1 MKTNKLPKSA
11 WSDSQA
17 AGSQS
22 QQTGQSSQHYLG
34 KNCLEKSYLKKDY
47 LSNGHLK
54 ADSALQTGYA
64 SNDASYHYD
73 HFDSAN
79 DYDSANEEYSEHL
92 ATDTSAHDSYFGYK
106 RVEKSLAEATESAM
120 IKKSNRKASSSSLKA
135 SDMKSYPITNEVSS
149 NNNNKSSQPAHGYKK
164 AHSYQKVKKTTAI
177 HIDENVDTDTDA
189 NTKSL
194 MLQSIKGDMATGQ
207 ADAINSLTKKN
218 EFKTNHS
225 KTNPHLSSETAD
237 AAIIEI
243 PERIFMNGLI
253 KHTGIALAI
262 IIPLAAFSAYAATPP
277 VNTVAKANV
286 TANATTDKTSTE
298 TLAIKPSA
306 IIHKS
311 ASVPTTV
318 DSVDLK
324 KYAGTWYEIGR
335 LPMYFQRNCASD
347 VTATY
352 VEKTDGSGI
361 KVINQCKAQDGSG
374 ITAEGL
380 AKPADSTGSKLKV
393 TFLPS
398 WIRWLPVGRADYWIL
413 AHDADYKTALVG
425 TPDKDYLWL
434 LARSPNVSQETY
446 AKYRQIAQQQG
457 YDLKEFKLTTQTN
470 QTVKLV
476 P

>member
-11 WSDSQA
+11 WPDSQA

-22 QQTGQSSQHYLG
+22 QQTKSSQHYLD
-34 KNCLEKSYLKKDY
+34 KNYLKK
-47 LSNGHLK
+47 
-54 ADSALQTGYA
+54 GYRKTDNTSQSSDA
-64 SNDASYHYD
+64 SNDANYHN
-73 HFDSAN
+73 DSAN
-79 DYDSANEEYSEHL
+79 DMPVDDVAL
-92 ATDTSAHDSYFGYK
+92 KAPATDNEFVYKKIGQNAPKAAKSVLIDSSDHDQNNYNTSF
-106 RVEKSLAEATESAM
+106 KSTQDLQSR
-120 IKKSNRKASSSSLKA
+120 SFQ
-135 SDMKSYPITNEVSS
+135 DGG
-149 NNNNKSSQPAHGYKK
+149 GYKK
-164 AHSYQKVKKTTAI
+164 APAYKKVQKTTDI
-177 HIDENVDTDTDA
+177 NTTDINIDAAVDISA
-189 NTKSL
+189 KSLNGNTKSNK
-194 MLQSIKGDMATGQ
+194 SITAEAVDADDGNEDMGLPT
-207 ADAINSLTKKN
+207 
-218 EFKTNHS
+218 
-225 KTNPHLSSETAD
+225 
-237 AAIIEI
+237 I

-277 VNTVAKANV
+277 VNTAAKATV
-286 TANATTDKTSTE
+286 TANVTTDKTSTE
-298 TLAIKPSA
+298 TLSIKPNA

-361 KVINQCKAQDGSG
+361 KVINQCKAQDGSA

-380 AKPADSTGSKLKV
+380 AKPADASGSKLKV

-398 WIRWLPVGRADYWIL
+398 WIRWVPVGRADYWVL
-413 AHDADYKTALVG
+413 ARDADYKTALVG
-425 TPDKDYLWL
+425 TPDKEYLWL

-446 AKYRQIAQQQG
+446 AKYRQIAQKQG
-457 YDLKEFKLTTQTN
+457 YDLKEFKLTPQTN

>member
-1 MKTNKLPKSA
+1 MGLP
-11 WSDSQA
+11 
-17 AGSQS
+17 
-22 QQTGQSSQHYLG
+22 T
-34 KNCLEKSYLKKDY
+34 
-47 LSNGHLK
+47 
-54 ADSALQTGYA
+54 
-64 SNDASYHYD
+64 
-73 HFDSAN
+73 
-79 DYDSANEEYSEHL
+79 
-92 ATDTSAHDSYFGYK
+92 
-106 RVEKSLAEATESAM
+106 
-120 IKKSNRKASSSSLKA
+120 
-135 SDMKSYPITNEVSS
+135 
-149 NNNNKSSQPAHGYKK
+149 
-164 AHSYQKVKKTTAI
+164 
-177 HIDENVDTDTDA
+177 
-189 NTKSL
+189 
-194 MLQSIKGDMATGQ
+194 
-207 ADAINSLTKKN
+207 
-218 EFKTNHS
+218 
-225 KTNPHLSSETAD
+225 
-237 AAIIEI
+237 I

-277 VNTVAKANV
+277 VNTAAKANV

-352 VEKTDGSGI
+352 VEKTDSSGI

-380 AKPADSTGSKLKV
+380 AKPADTTGSKLKV

-457 YDLKEFKLTTQTN
+457 YDLKEFKLTSQTN

>member
-22 QQTGQSSQHYLG
+22 QQTSQPSQPHLT
-34 KNCLEKSYLKKDY
+34 KNYLKKGQI
-47 LSNGHLK
+47 NKGHLK
-54 ADSALQTGYA
+54 TDKPSEAGNA

-73 HFDSAN
+73 HYDSAN
-79 DYDSANEEYSEHL
+79 DEHSNHL
-92 ATDTSAHDSYFGYK
+92 VTDTSAYDSYFGYK
-106 RVEKSLAEATESAM
+106 SVKKSLPEATESAM
-120 IKKSNRKASSSSLKA
+120 IKNSNHKASSISGIETSN
-135 SDMKSYPITNEVSS
+135 MKSKPSTSKVARHNK
-149 NNNNKSSQPAHGYKK
+149 NNQSYESSQDSQSPRINHGYKK
-164 AHSYQKVKKTTAI
+164 AHSYQKVTKTTDI
-177 HIDENVDTDTDA
+177 NIDENLKVDT
-189 NTKSL
+189 
-194 MLQSIKGDMATGQ
+194 QSSKLHSVENDMVEGQ
-207 ADAINSLTKKN
+207 ADAIGTEDSPTRKNKTK
-218 EFKTNHS
+218 TSDS
-225 KTNPHLSSETAD
+225 KTKNHLFADTAN
-237 AAIIEI
+237 AAVTEI

-277 VNTVAKANV
+277 VTTVPKANV

-298 TLAIKPSA
+298 TLSIKPSA

-347 VTATY
+347 VTANY

-361 KVINQCKAQDGSG
+361 KVINQCKAQDGSD
-374 ITAEGL
+374 IVAEGL
-380 AKPADSTGSKLKV
+380 AKPADATGSKLKV

-398 WIRWLPVGRADYWIL
+398 WIRWLPVGRADYWVL
-413 AHDADYKTALVG
+413 ARDADYKTALVG

-457 YDLKEFKLTTQTN
+457 YDLKEFKLTPQTN